1 MPLLFHYFYVHWNT
15 PVQDLDLEIRRGGGG
30 VSKKKCFQPYGSQ
43 FGLKIR
49 GGGTGPPGP
58 SPGSAT
64 VPSGSL

>member
-1 MPLLFHYFYVHWNT
+1 M
-15 PVQDLDLEIRRGGGG
+15 QDLDREIRGRVGGGG
-30 VSKKKCFQPYGSQ
+30 GRQKKCFQPYGSQ

-49 GGGTGPPGP
+49 GGAGLPGP

>member
-1 MPLLFHYFYVHWNT
+1 M
-15 PVQDLDLEIRRGGGG
+15 QDLDLEIRGGRLQ
-30 VSKKKCFQPYGSQ
+30 KKCFQPYGSQ

-49 GGGTGPPGP
+49 GAGPPSP

>member
-30 VSKKKCFQPYGSQ
+30 RLQKKMFSALRVSVWSKNK
-43 FGLKIR
+43 
-49 GGGTGPPGP
+49 GGGADPPGP

>member
-15 PVQDLDLEIRRGGGG
+15 PVQDLDLEIRRGGG

-49 GGGTGPPGP
+49 WGAGPPGP

>member
-1 MPLLFHYFYVHWNT
+1 M
-15 PVQDLDLEIRRGGGG
+15 QDLDLEIRGGGG
-30 VSKKKCFQPYGSQ
+30 RLQKKCFQPYGSQ

-49 GGGTGPPGP
+49 RGGAGPPSP